1 MTTLKLHGN
10 GTIFVVYMCQL
21 GWMSSV
27 NKTSYIYIYIYFI
40 TFLQTIDVANSY

>member
-1 MTTLKLHGN
+1 MTTLKLHGS

-21 GWMSSV
+21 GWMSRV
-27 NKTSYIYIYIYFI
+27 NKTSYIYIYFI